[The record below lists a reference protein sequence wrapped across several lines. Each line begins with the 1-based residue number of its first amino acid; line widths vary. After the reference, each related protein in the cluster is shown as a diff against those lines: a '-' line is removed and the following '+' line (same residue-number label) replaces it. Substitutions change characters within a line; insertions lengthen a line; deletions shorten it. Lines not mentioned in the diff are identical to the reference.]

1 MKNTK
6 MYLTEAEALK
16 SSDSDLMAA
25 YRARNDAGEGERIGE
40 GFDSPRRAAER
51 EEWTVIRAIYEDTND
66 PGTPVLADDGAGA
79 LYVICELYGPW
90 AVRVGGDR

>member
-1 MKNTK
+1 VI
-6 MYLTEAEALK
+6 LK

-25 YRARNDAGEGERIGE
+25 YRAGADAGEGQEIGE
-40 GFDSPRRAAER
+40 EKDSPAQAAER
-51 EEWTVIRAIYEDTND
+51 EEWTVIRAIWEDTNE

-79 LYVICELYGPW
+79 LYVICETHGPW